1 MAKSTEN
8 NGQEENQKET
18 VQDNP
23 SNESGTSEKLSLREI
38 GIRLLYSLLFLI
50 IFAIV
55 ETIVQ
60 ITVLFQFIHLFFIRR
75 ENDAVRN
82 ATNKLST
89 YAYKVL
95 RYLTMNE
102 HQRPFP
108 FTDWPE
114 ALEPP
119 EGSEHNQE

>member
-1 MAKSTEN
+1 MAQNSKNNEQKEN
-8 NGQEENQKET
+8 LKET
-18 VQDNP
+18 VEEIP
-23 SNESGTSEKLSLREI
+23 SYQSEDVEKLSLKEI
-38 GIRLLYSLLFLI
+38 GIRLIYSLLFLI
-50 IFAIV
+50 IFALV

-75 ENDAVRN
+75 ENYAVRG

-102 HQRPFP
+102 RQCPFP
-108 FTDWPE
+108 FADWPDD
-114 ALEPP
+114 LEPP
-119 EGSEHNQE
+119 KGIENN

>member
-1 MAKSTEN
+1 MAQNIKNNEQKKNQYESVEEKSSN
-8 NGQEENQKET
+8 QSADVEE
-18 VQDNP
+18 
-23 SNESGTSEKLSLREI
+23 LSFQEI
-38 GIRLLYSLLFLI
+38 GIRLIYSLLFLI
-50 IFAIV
+50 IFALV

-60 ITVLFQFIHLFFIRR
+60 ITVFFQFIHLFFVRR
-75 ENDAVRN
+75 ENDAVRD

-95 RYLTMNE
+95 RYLTMND
-102 HQRPFP
+102 HQCPFP

-119 EGSEHNQE
+119 EGKGID

>member
-1 MAKSTEN
+1 MAQNTKHNGNKKNQSESLEEKSSDPSASV
-8 NGQEENQKET
+8 EE
-18 VQDNP
+18 
-23 SNESGTSEKLSLREI
+23 LSFQEI
-38 GIRLLYSLLFLI
+38 GIRLIYSLLFLI
-50 IFAIV
+50 IFALV

-60 ITVLFQFIHLFFIRR
+60 ITVLFQFIHLFLVRR
-75 ENDAVRN
+75 ENDAVRD

-95 RYLTMNE
+95 RYLTMND

-114 ALEPP
+114 ALEAP
-119 EGSEHNQE
+119 EEKEID

>member
-1 MAKSTEN
+1 MAQSTKK
-8 NGQEENQKET
+8 NGHKKNQKES
-18 VQDNP
+18 VEENP
-23 SNESGTSEKLSLREI
+23 FSQSGDVEELSLQEI
-38 GIRLLYSLLFLI
+38 GVRLIYSLLFLI
-50 IFAIV
+50 IFALV

-75 ENDAVRN
+75 ENDAVRD

-102 HQRPFP
+102 RQCPFP
-108 FTDWPE
+108 FADWPDV
-114 ALEPP
+114 LEPP
-119 EGSEHNQE
+119 EGSEHD

>member
-1 MAKSTEN
+1 MAQNTKN
-8 NGQEENQKET
+8 NGQEKNQ
-18 VQDNP
+18 
-23 SNESGTSEKLSLREI
+23 NESVEEKTSDRSADVEELSYQEI
-38 GIRLLYSLLFLI
+38 GIRLIYSLLFLI
-50 IFAIV
+50 IFALV

-60 ITVLFQFIHLFFIRR
+60 ITVFFQFIHLFFVRR
-75 ENDAVRN
+75 ENDAVRD

-95 RYLTMNE
+95 RYLTMND
-102 HQRPFP
+102 HQCPFP

-119 EGSEHNQE
+119 ERKGID